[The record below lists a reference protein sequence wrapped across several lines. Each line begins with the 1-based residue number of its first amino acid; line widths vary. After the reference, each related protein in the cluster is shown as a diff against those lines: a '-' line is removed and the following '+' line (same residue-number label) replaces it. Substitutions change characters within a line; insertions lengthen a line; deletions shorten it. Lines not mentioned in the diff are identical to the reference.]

1 MSVQPV
7 DFSHAANS
15 DAKIS
20 ETEWQARV
28 DLAACYRLI
37 ALAELDD
44 QTATHITLRVPD
56 QPGHF
61 LINPYGLL
69 FSQVTASNLVKIDID
84 GNIVSETDYPINPA
98 GFVIHSAIHGAR
110 DDAHC
115 IIHTHTVSG
124 MAVSCLE
131 EGLLPISQKSLRFA
145 GDRLA
150 YHDYEGK
157 SDDLDE
163 RGRLVADLGHRNA
176 MILRNHGLLVCGP
189 TVGQAY
195 HAMMNLEKSCRTQLA
210 AMASGGILIQLSDA
224 VIEHAAQQHAR
235 DDIPGKNGRPNAWPS
250 QLARLDKI
258 DPDYK
263 T

>member
-1 MSVQPV
+1 MAVQPV
-7 DFSHAANS
+7 QISRAARPR
-15 DAKIS
+15 AEMS
-20 ETEWQARV
+20 EAEWKARV

-44 QTATHITLRVPD
+44 QTATHLTLRVPD
-56 QPGHF
+56 EPGHF

-69 FSQVTASNLVKIDID
+69 FCQVTASNLVKVDID
-84 GNIVSETDYPINPA
+84 GNIVSETDYSINPA
-98 GFVIHSAIHGAR
+98 GFVIHSAIHAAR
-110 DDAHC
+110 PDAHC
-115 IIHTHTVSG
+115 IIHTHTVAG
-124 MAVSCLE
+124 MAVACLE

-145 GDRLA
+145 GSRLA

-163 RGRLVADLGHRNA
+163 RARLVRDLGSANA
-176 MILRNHGLLVCGP
+176 LILRNHGLLVCAP
-189 TVGQAY
+189 TVGRAY

-210 AMASGGILIQLSDA
+210 AMASGGKLIKLSDA

-235 DDIPGKNGRPNAWPS
+235 DDVPGQNGRPDAWPAH
-250 QLARLDKI
+250 LARLDKI

>member
-1 MSVQPV
+1 MAVQPV
-7 DFSHAANS
+7 RISRAVRQGA
-15 DAKIS
+15 IS
-20 ETEWQARV
+20 EAEWRARV

-37 ALAELDD
+37 ALAGLDD

-56 QPGHF
+56 EDGHF

-69 FSQVTASNLVKIDID
+69 FCQVTASNLVKIDID
-84 GNIVSETDYPINPA
+84 GNIVSETGYGINPA
-98 GFVIHSAIHGAR
+98 GFVIHSAIHAAR
-110 DDAHC
+110 PDAHC
-115 IIHTHTVSG
+115 IIHTHTVAG
-124 MAVSCLE
+124 MAIACLE

-163 RGRLVADLGHRNA
+163 RARLVRDLGRANA
-176 MILRNHGLLVCGP
+176 MILRNHGLLVCAP
-189 TVGQAY
+189 TVGRAY
-195 HAMMNLEKSCRTQLA
+195 HSMMNLEKSCATQLA
-210 AMASGGILIQLSDA
+210 AMASGGTLIELSAD

-235 DDIPGKNGRPNAWPS
+235 DDIPGENGRPNAWPAH
-250 QLARLDKI
+250 LARLDKI

-263 T
+263 M

>member
-1 MSVQPV
+1 MAVQPV
-7 DFSHAANS
+7 QLRRAARARS
-15 DAKIS
+15 DIS
-20 ETEWQARV
+20 EAEWTARV

-44 QTATHITLRVPD
+44 QTATHITLRAPD
-56 QPGHF
+56 EPGHF

-69 FSQVTASNLVKIDID
+69 FCQVTASNLVKVDID
-84 GNIVSETDYPINPA
+84 GNIVSDTQYGINPA
-98 GFVIHSAIHGAR
+98 GFVIHSAIHAAR
-110 DDAHC
+110 PDAHC
-115 IIHTHTVSG
+115 IIHTHTVAG
-124 MAVSCLE
+124 MAISCLE

-163 RGRLVADLGHRNA
+163 RERLVRDLGSRNA
-176 MILRNHGLLVCGP
+176 MILRNHGLLVCAP
-189 TVGQAY
+189 TVGRAY

-210 AMASGGILIQLSDA
+210 AMASGGRLITLSQT
-224 VIEHAAQQHAR
+224 VIEHAARQHER
-235 DDIPGKNGRPNAWPS
+235 DDVPGQNGRPNAWPAH
-250 QLARLDKI
+250 LARLDKI